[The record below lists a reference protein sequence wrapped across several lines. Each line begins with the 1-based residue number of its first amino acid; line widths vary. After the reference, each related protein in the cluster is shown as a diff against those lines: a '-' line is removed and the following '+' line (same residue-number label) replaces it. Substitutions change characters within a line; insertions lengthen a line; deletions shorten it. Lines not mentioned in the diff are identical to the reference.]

1 VLSLVLAALLA
12 TSLPVP
18 QHQGTAT
25 WYGSTSGAKSY
36 CYGGY
41 KNTCSPYKSKAQGG
55 RGGELV
61 WYAAVGTWRWGDKP
75 YKIRVCRTGT
85 ERCVVVMVRDYCH
98 GAFVALRKPWT
109 KNSRLVDLSP
119 AAFMTLGNLSRGVIY
134 ATAVVV
140 DINTPLGPTARPTSR
155 DRFGGR

>member
-1 VLSLVLAALLA
+1 M
-12 TSLPVP
+12 P

-25 WYGSTSGAKSY
+25 WYGSTSGYKTH

-41 KNTCSPYKSKAQGG
+41 RNTCTPYA
-55 RGGELV
+55 RGEQV

-98 GAFVALRKPWT
+98 GAWKALKKPWT
-109 KNSRLVDLSP
+109 RNSRLVDLSP

-134 ATAVVV
+134 ATAVQV
-140 DINTPLGPTARPTSR
+140 DMSTPLGPTSR
-155 DRFGGR
+155 DTFGGR